1 MKIKRSSS
9 KKQLHK
15 WTKLGVGLAA
25 VTVLGGLVEP
35 GVADFGLTKVYATEQ
50 ADPALEA
57 RKAEIKTMIQSYRDL
72 VGQIKALNP
81 ADYTEESW
89 NRKYEG
95 DVRIYLGAQS
105 IATAY
110 NDDLTFSSLSL
121 DGIDSHQTLNE
132 LNATYMFGYQFVEN
146 SIPILKQAMADL
158 VPVSKSVETP
168 VDTRPVGTSVV
179 TPTDKPVLTST
190 TQQAPKTATFITN
203 FYDEDGSKMTTHTEQ
218 VVIYPNGSYTF
229 DTFDSFYSLKAGQVL
244 TYHYDEVENGGSY
257 SIDKVKKSS
266 KSEEGMPKTVLFRSN
281 DYNGR
286 KLFEETVTLSP
297 GESYTFSVDTETYLP
312 PQKITYTYDDVIDND
327 YIHLNLEKRAKKNE
341 DQSISFEVVTN
352 AVFYISDGVGAYP
365 IEHKSI
371 TLKQGESLT
380 ITPPVYEGFEL
391 ISEHGTSPYSQSND
405 FPIVIT
411 NDGKSEIKGV
421 YSILYDRKQKEDS
434 LVPTLP
440 TDYAGGVL
448 AGVED
453 SYLLKVVHR
462 INGEFRH
469 LDYYSVPAQGSV
481 APDLLVHSGYGQL
494 LNYAVSDFY
503 GFGNKRRDLTLN
515 YHYPKD
521 RIPESSVDR
530 IPLAQ
535 GVWSAAIHS
544 MENGITSQPADKPVE
559 TPAEKQVI
567 SSEVKILNL
576 DESTYWRGDWGD
588 EAIVGTATVEL
599 EVGADLTIPATV
611 VPTGYE
617 ITDIRFNILSTGVKE
632 LPHTW
637 DYEEYKNY
645 TSAPMSVPEIDILV
659 KPVSSPA
666 TPVTPPAETPSVES
680 SAGQSVNTPTSPGQP
695 STSQTTKPVSKETT
709 PIVNEELEP
718 SKLASLDSYK
728 DVTEASSSVNVRV
741 HGQDMGKVVTLSV
754 TKENDPS
761 VFAKLPQG
769 LAEHQVD
776 LYDIKTLDTRGQF
789 VQITE
794 EATVT
799 LPVAAG
805 KEIEKV
811 IYFLAS
817 TGAVEELPFTVDK
830 ANNQVSFT
838 VSHFSHYGI
847 VYQASKPVSQVQPGS
862 VSQSVQPVVAPSIQ
876 SNQTG
881 SSSHT
886 QTKESTD
893 KPASTSQSQS
903 KTLPA
908 TGEASSVLHLT
919 GLGLLGLAGLVV
931 KRRSGKS
938 S

>member
-15 WTKLGVGLAA
+15 WTRLGLSLAA

-89 NRKYEG
+89 NKNYDG

-132 LNATYMFGYQFVEN
+132 LNATYMFGYHFVEN

-179 TPTDKPVLTST
+179 TPTDKPVEIPS

-203 FYDEDGSKMTTHTEQ
+203 IYDEDGSKLNTLTEQ

-229 DTFDSFYSLKAGQVL
+229 DLFELFYSLKAGQVL
-244 TYHYDEVENGGSY
+244 TYHYDEIEDGGSY
-257 SIDKVKKSS
+257 SIDKVGKSR
-266 KSEEGMPKTVLFRSN
+266 KLEEGMPKTVVFRSY
-281 DYNGR
+281 DYNRR
-286 KLFEETVTLSP
+286 KIFEETVTLSP
-297 GESYTFSVDTETYLP
+297 GESYTFSVDTEMYLP
-312 PQKITYTYDDVIDND
+312 PQKITYTYDDVMDNG
-327 YIHLNLEKRAKKNE
+327 YASLYLEKRAKKNE

-352 AVFYISDGVGAYP
+352 AIFYISDGVGEYP
-365 IEHKSI
+365 IEYKSI
-371 TLKQGESLT
+371 TLKKGESLT
-380 ITPPVYEGFEL
+380 LTPPVYEGFEL
-391 ISEHGTSPYSQSND
+391 SGTSPYSQSND
-405 FPIVIT
+405 FPLVIT

-421 YSILYDRKQKEDS
+421 YSILYNSKQEEN
-434 LVPTLP
+434 LLPTLP
-440 TDYAGGVL
+440 KDYAGGVL
-448 AGVED
+448 ASVED

-469 LDYYSVPAQGSV
+469 LDYYSVPAKGSV
-481 APDLLVHSGYGQL
+481 APELLVHSGYGQL
-494 LNYAVSDFY
+494 LNYTVSDFY
-503 GFGNKRRDLTLN
+503 GFDNKRRDLTLN

-521 RIPESSVDR
+521 RIPESLVDR

-535 GVWSAAIHS
+535 GVWPAAIHS
-544 MENGITSQPADKPVE
+544 METGTTSQPAGKPVE

-576 DESTYWRGDWGD
+576 DGSTYWRGDWGD

-637 DYEEYKNY
+637 TYEEYKNY

-666 TPVTPPAETPSVES
+666 TPVSPPAETPSVES

-741 HGQDMGKVVTLSV
+741 HGQDMGKVVSLSV

-886 QTKESTD
+886 QTKESTV
-893 KPASTSQSQS
+893 KPASTSQSQAKS
-903 KTLPA
+903 LPA
-908 TGEASSVLHLT
+908 TGEVSSVLHLT

-931 KRRSGKS
+931 KRRPRKS